1 MFPSFDQSSRLAN
14 LVNFLQKGVYIL
26 WGLITPSIFR
36 VFLVALFLHFS
47 VPTYAA
53 NAPVWLIMGD
63 SLSAEYGLK
72 RGSGWVALLDE
83 KLKASKK
90 TVSIQNASISGETTS
105 GGKTR
110 LPALLTKHKPSIVV
124 IELGGND
131 ALRGL
136 DASNTEAN
144 LAAMIKASR
153 TAGAKVML
161 IGMKLPPNFG
171 KTYGQQ
177 FENIYTRL
185 AEQNSADKI
194 ALLPFFLEG
203 FGEDFTLFQ
212 ADRIHPKEAA
222 QPKMLANVWP
232 ILERLANSK

>member
-1 MFPSFDQSSRLAN
+1 VPKFAQNLALVNLVSSRMRRILSN
-14 LVNFLQKGVYIL
+14 LRFTVRSGPMALFVAIFLQLPGIA
-26 WGLITPSIFR
+26 F
-36 VFLVALFLHFS
+36 
-47 VPTYAA
+47 AA

-72 RGSGWVALLDE
+72 RGSGWVALMEE
-83 KLKASKK
+83 KLKTTKK
-90 TVSIQNASISGETTS
+90 NVLIQNASISGETTS

-110 LPALLTKHKPSIVV
+110 LPALLVKHKPSIVV

-136 DASNTEAN
+136 DAANTEAN
-144 LAAMIKASR
+144 LAAMIKASQN
-153 TAGAKVML
+153 AGAKVML

-185 AEQNSADKI
+185 AEQGKSTGI

-203 FGEDFTLFQ
+203 FGEDFALFQ